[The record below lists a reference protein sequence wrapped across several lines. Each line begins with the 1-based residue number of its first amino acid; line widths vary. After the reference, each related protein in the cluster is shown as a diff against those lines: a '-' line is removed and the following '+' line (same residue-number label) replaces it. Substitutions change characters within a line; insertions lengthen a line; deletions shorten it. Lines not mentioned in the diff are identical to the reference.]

1 MLPFVTPPSTRKTV
15 KVGNEETGIL
25 EFEVRGGLTVGES
38 AIITKF
44 LGDQQKSLVYAAKV
58 ADSIATAES
67 ISLSEAYQLV
77 QRAMNGD
84 DLEEKEEEIRLKH
97 QDKITDLLVKY
108 AELGA
113 RNMIAT
119 VTAVIQNRLNM
130 PDWTERDTA
139 GMDKALFQGV
149 WEFAMQEQDAEGG
162 QEANPTE
169 EELGKP
175 QRATRGRK
183 STGQKSP

>member
-1 MLPFVTPPSTRKTV
+1 MLPFVTPPITRKTV
-15 KVGNEETGIL
+15 KVGNESTGVL

-38 AIITKF
+38 AIITRF
-44 LGDQQKSLVYAAKV
+44 LGDQQKSLVLASKV

-67 ISLSEAYQLV
+67 ISISEAYQLV

-84 DLEEKEEEIRLKH
+84 ELEEKEAEIRVRH
-97 QDKITDLLVKY
+97 QDKITDLLVQY

-119 VTAVIQNRLNM
+119 VTAVIQGRLNM
-130 PDWTERDTA
+130 PDWTEKDTT
-139 GMDKALFQGV
+139 GMDKELFQGV
-149 WEFAMQEQDAEGG
+149 WDFAMSEQDAEGNVE
-162 QEANPTE
+162 QQPSE

-175 QRATRGRK
+175 QRGTRGRK
-183 STGQKSP
+183 STGQK